1 MRILQKNM
9 ESFCRMIK
17 SRMPDG
23 QSCSSGAWTEGESF
37 QACAVRDQTG
47 RTAPK
52 AQSIEKGGKPDA
64 IAGYSVL
71 TARAVSLPF
80 HAVIK
85 RQRDGLILRITNDG
99 QDAQTPE
106 GARLDLRMVSAEEWR
121 LT

>member
-1 MRILQKNM
+1 MRILRKNM
-9 ESFCRMIK
+9 EQFCRMIK
-17 SRMPDG
+17 SRTPDG
-23 QSCSSGAWTEGESF
+23 QSGSSGAWTEGESF

-47 RTAPK
+47 RK
-52 AQSIEKGGKPDA
+52 AQSSEKGGKPDA

-71 TARAVSLPF
+71 TVRAVMLPF

-106 GARLDLRMVSAEEWR
+106 GARLDLRMVFAEEWR